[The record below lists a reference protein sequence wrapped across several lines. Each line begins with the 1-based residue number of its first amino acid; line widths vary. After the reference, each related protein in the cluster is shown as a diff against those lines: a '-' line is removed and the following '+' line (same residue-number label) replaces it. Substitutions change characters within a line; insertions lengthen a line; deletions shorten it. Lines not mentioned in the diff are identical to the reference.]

1 LTPRSRLILAI
12 AVVIVIAFSV
22 GAVVYLFPRGN
33 SQTGGS
39 HVRNILIIAN
49 ITGFN
54 DSADHGV
61 PQNSWPVIDVVKGTL
76 VNVTVYNTD
85 KQAHGFQISHYFD
98 QNIETVAPGQR
109 LNVSFM
115 ADESGTF
122 RIYCSIPC
130 TVHWAMQSGELVVT

>member
-1 LTPRSRLILAI
+1 MTPRSRLILAI

-39 HVRNILIIAN
+39 HVRNILIIAS

-61 PQNSWPVIDVVKGTL
+61 PQNSWPVIDVAKGTL